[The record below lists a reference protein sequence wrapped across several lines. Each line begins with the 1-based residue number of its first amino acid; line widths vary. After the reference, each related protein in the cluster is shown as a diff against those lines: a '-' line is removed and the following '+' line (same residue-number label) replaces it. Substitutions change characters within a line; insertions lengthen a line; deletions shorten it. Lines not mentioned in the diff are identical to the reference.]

1 MTRPLAVFDLDGT
14 LVETGPDLADS
25 CNQVLAARGLPTVPQ
40 EVLSPFIGVGARKM
54 IGGALKA
61 SGLSLDEATIDDIFR
76 DYIEHYASRIARLSR
91 PFPEMSAALDAL
103 DEAGVASA
111 ICTNKLEK
119 LAKLLI
125 AELGMTER
133 FAFIAGSDT
142 FGVSKP
148 DPRHLTD
155 TVAAAGG
162 AVNRMVYVGDSRIDR
177 ETAAAARVPF
187 VGIDYG
193 YTDKPMR
200 ELAPERLLSRG
211 DDVAAAI
218 LALMP
223 PAH

>member
-25 CNQVLAARGLPTVPQ
+25 CNQVLAARGLPTVPH
-40 EVLSPFIGVGARKM
+40 EVLSPLIGVGARKM

-61 SGLSLDEATIDDIFR
+61 SGLSLDETTIDDIFR

-103 DEAGVASA
+103 ERAGVASA

-155 TVAAAGG
+155 TIVAAGG

>member
-25 CNQVLAARGLPTVPQ
+25 CNQVLAARGLPTVPH

-61 SGLSLDEATIDDIFR
+61 NGLSLDEATIDDIFG
-76 DYIEHYASRIARLSR
+76 DYIDHYASRIARLSR
-91 PFPEMSAALDAL
+91 PFPEMSAALDGL
-103 DEAGVASA
+103 DDAGVTSA
-111 ICTNKLEK
+111 ICTNKLET

-125 AELGMTER
+125 TELGMTER

-148 DPRHLTD
+148 DPRHLTE
-155 TVAAAGG
+155 TIAAAGG
-162 AVNRMVYVGDSRIDR
+162 SVTCMVYVGDSRVDR
-177 ETAAAARVPF
+177 ETAAAAGVPF

-218 LALMP
+218 LELMP